1 MGKAT
6 AFMDLFPLPFRFR
19 PGQGYTRVNTKL
31 RTDVRSERGRA
42 GRVGGNIGGCSAKVT
57 GSNDQ
62 SWARIST
69 RCGHPTLA
77 WKPKTNV
84 VPPHCALAW
93 VGRPKGE
100 GPRLFDAVSRCQGF
114 GGARVDEVTRNT
126 HSPEE
131 VSGRGEAAQ
140 GRPDRGHDQR
150 VRAHQRRSRARHQ
163 DRAGSRRDSR
173 SRSFRLSDV
182 RQG

>member
-1 MGKAT
+1 MEKAT
-6 AFMDLFPLPFRFR
+6 PFMDLFPLPFRFR
-19 PGQGYTRVNTKL
+19 PGRGYTFFNTKL

-42 GRVGGNIGGCSAKVT
+42 GGVGGNIGGRSAKVT

-100 GPRLFDAVSRCQGF
+100 GPRLCGVPVPGLRGSTSR
-114 GGARVDEVTRNT
+114 
-126 HSPEE
+126 
-131 VSGRGEAAQ
+131 
-140 GRPDRGHDQR
+140 
-150 VRAHQRRSRARHQ
+150 
-163 DRAGSRRDSR
+163 
-173 SRSFRLSDV
+173 
-182 RQG
+182 